1 MRPLVSLALL
11 AAFALAAPTAG
22 AQSRSAPAA
31 RPAPTAR
38 PAQAPA
44 ASSAQALS
52 WAALGRVRMQGN
64 RPQFDAAVQRLHGR
78 QVTLQGFMLPL
89 EQTPRQTMFL
99 LTAVPMQDCFYCIP
113 SGPESFVE
121 IRLAQPVPFSYN
133 RITVTGRFETLASDP
148 IGLYRITGAR
158 VSGG

>member
-1 MRPLVSLALL
+1 MRPIVLLASAALLVLALPP
-11 AAFALAAPTAG
+11 AH
-22 AQSRSAPAA
+22 AQSRNARVPARA
-31 RPAPTAR
+31 T
-38 PAQAPA
+38 PAQPQ
-44 ASSAQALS
+44 AQALS
-52 WAALGRVRMQGN
+52 WAALGRVRMQGS

-99 LTAVPMQDCFYCIP
+99 LTAVPMQDCFYCVP